1 MVRSAAKLRVSN
13 HEAAHLPHFLR
24 LALGR
29 QARRGPARQPR
40 PQYAGETAGPQA
52 LADARLLNAGWRS
65 AGPLQALRTAG
76 LRGRT
81 GLRRRTGW
89 CGRAGPS
96 DGSRLIR
103 LTRARR
109 QSGLPRRTGPCR
121 SRSLQL
127 LTLPVGRARLLRR
140 LRLTRPVLQAR
151 LPARSILSRQSVLL
165 RPAARRVAAVEA
177 RIGAAEFALL
187 AHDLPS
193 EILRRVNLA
202 HKTLVA
208 QHLLR

>member
-13 HEAAHLPHFLR
+13 HEAAHLPHSLR

-29 QARRGPARQPR
+29 QARCGPARQSR
-40 PQYAGETAGPQA
+40 PQHAGETAGPQA
-52 LADARLLNAGWRS
+52 LADARLLNVGWRS
-65 AGPLQALRTAG
+65 
-76 LRGRT
+76 
-81 GLRRRTGW
+81 
-89 CGRAGPS
+89 AGPS

-109 QSGLPRRTGPCR
+109 QSGLPRRTRPCR